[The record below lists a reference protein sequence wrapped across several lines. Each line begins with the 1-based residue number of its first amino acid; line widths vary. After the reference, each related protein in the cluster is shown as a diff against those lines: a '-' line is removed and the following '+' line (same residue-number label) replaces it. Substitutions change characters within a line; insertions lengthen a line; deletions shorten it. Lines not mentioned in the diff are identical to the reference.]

1 MKNHLSKNNQGGYR
15 GESQSKCD
23 EQEGTSFGQ
32 SYYESTKLKTEST
45 IAGAEQPN
53 FGL

>member
-1 MKNHLSKNNQGGYR
+1 MFAWVSFQYFQLKSSKKWKKHLSKNDQGGYR

-32 SYYESTKLKTEST
+32 SYHE
-45 IAGAEQPN
+45 
-53 FGL
+53 